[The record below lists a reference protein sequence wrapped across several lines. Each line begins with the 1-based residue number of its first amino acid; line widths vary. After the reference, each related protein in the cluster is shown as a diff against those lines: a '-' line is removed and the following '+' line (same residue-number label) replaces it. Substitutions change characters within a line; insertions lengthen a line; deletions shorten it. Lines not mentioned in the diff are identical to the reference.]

1 MRKILVLILSIAVL
15 SALLF
20 LQKQGKPTVPGDVL
34 SERIPAGRDLTVG
47 NKTYRVVWAKVNP
60 DELTLIPNFTEKKT
74 STTVMAENRCSVVV
88 NAGFY
93 SKSSEPIGFFVS
105 GSEEISGF
113 TQNRLFDGVLSVNE
127 LGTPRITREVP
138 EDPLV
143 NAVQTGPVVFE
154 NGAVTKLSFVRDSA
168 SRRVIAAVS
177 GENELIFMVFYTQ
190 DSAFSGPL
198 LAELPEGVA
207 KLNVEENLGI
217 ADAINLD
224 GGSASAFA
232 IPGFSLTEASPVG
245 SFFCAR

>member
-1 MRKILVLILSIAVL
+1 M
-15 SALLF
+15 
-20 LQKQGKPTVPGDVL
+20 
-34 SERIPAGRDLTVG
+34 
-47 NKTYRVVWAKVNP
+47 
-60 DELTLIPNFTEKKT
+60 
-74 STTVMAENRCSVVV
+74 
-88 NAGFY
+88 
-93 SKSSEPIGFFVS
+93 
-105 GSEEISGF
+105 
-113 TQNRLFDGVLSVNE
+113 SVNE